1 MLLEPHP
8 PAKGSLHA
16 WGFPRTD
23 RPYHDD
29 TGRGTTPGA
38 GRYRARDR
46 ARPAQRI
53 PRVRLTSSSNTTPG
67 AAGGAAH
74 PGAAPE
80 SSSVPRRVWI
90 GTGLQA
96 LGRVFGSICTLVS
109 LAVLA
114 RHLPGEGFGQYT
126 FYLAVFALLDSLT
139 DFGTGQVAIGRTAA
153 HPEAMPAVLAAC
165 RRLRLAFATLGL
177 LLVLTTGLAAGEA
190 GLAWILLATLYQHT
204 HALELSATVFK
215 NNLSW
220 AVPVRL
226 RAIASV
232 LRLGIVLAMVAA
244 GVESAAVFL
253 LGTAVGS
260 SVANVLLHR
269 AAHRSVPGI
278 GRGSATPAL
287 LGSLLR
293 EAWPLGLAA
302 LCMQV
307 YFYVDNLFVR
317 AIDGEVAVGRYNGA
331 VRIMSLGIMVAVFAA
346 NSGLPW
352 LRRRLESGQVGEAV
366 ARLSQPLFAL
376 ACAGLGLF
384 WPWRAELL
392 RLLLG
397 EGFEVAG
404 PALGWLLF
412 ATAAVYLGAPLMT
425 AVVAVGRGRALL
437 LVAGAGLAVNLVG
450 NAWLVPAIGIEGA
463 AAATFATELTVAGG
477 AALVLARAG
486 SSPLRSRPWRW
497 LVGPPLFAA
506 SAWLS
511 SLLPL
516 G

>member
-1 MLLEPHP
+1 MTSPTDSSPSSAP
-8 PAKGSLHA
+8 PTT
-16 WGFPRTD
+16 TD
-23 RPYHDD
+23 APD
-29 TGRGTTPGA
+29 GT
-38 GRYRARDR
+38 AR
-46 ARPAQRI
+46 
-53 PRVRLTSSSNTTPG
+53 
-67 AAGGAAH
+67 GGAA
-74 PGAAPE
+74 AE
-80 SSSVPRRVWI
+80 TSSVPRGVWI
-90 GTGLQA
+90 GTALQA

-153 HPEAMPAVLAAC
+153 HPDALPAVLAGC
-165 RRLRLAFATLGL
+165 RRLRLAFATLGV
-177 LLVLTTGLAAGEA
+177 LLVLTTGLATGEI

-215 NNLSW
+215 NNLDWS
-220 AVPVRL
+220 VPVKL

-232 LRLGIVLAMVAA
+232 LRLGIVLVMVAA

-253 LGTAVGS
+253 LGTAAGS
-260 SVANVLLHR
+260 SVANILLHR
-269 AAHRSVPGI
+269 AAKQSSPGVA
-278 GRGSATPAL
+278 RGSAAPAL
-287 LGSLLR
+287 LRDLLR

-317 AIDGEVAVGRYNGA
+317 AIEGEVAVGRYNGA

-352 LRRRLESGQVGEAV
+352 LRRRLPSGQLGEAV

-376 ACAGLGLF
+376 ACAVLGLF
-384 WPWRAELL
+384 WPWRAEIL
-392 RLLLG
+392 RLVLG
-397 EGFEVAG
+397 DGFEVAG

-425 AVVAVGRGRALL
+425 AVVAHGKGPALL
-437 LVAGAGLAVNLVG
+437 GVASAGLAVNLVG
-450 NAWLVPAIGIEGA
+450 NAWLVPAMGIEGA
-463 AAATFATELTVAGG
+463 AVATFATELTVAGG
-477 AALVLARAG
+477 AALVLVRAG
-486 SSPLRSRPWRW
+486 SSPLRSHPWRW
-497 LVGPPLFAA
+497 LLGPPLFAA

-516 G
+516 AAR